1 MWGVQMDASSE
12 EDGSE
17 CSWDDEEDE
26 EFFSDGTGGFDPY
39 EFFNFLCAP

>member
-12 EDGSE
+12 GDGSE

-26 EFFSDGTGGFDPY
+26 EIFSDGTGGFDPY